1 MGADFPHS
9 LPDFVSEAELRRADR
24 GSSTRFTE
32 GGKVPKPHPKSQL
45 EWLEGKPRGG
55 KPPTR
60 ENGEI
65 AYRRPKA

>member
-1 MGADFPHS
+1 M
-9 LPDFVSEAELRRADR
+9 AEIREDIQDDR
-24 GSSTRFTE
+24 PTRFTE

-45 EWLEGKPRGG
+45 EWPEGKPRGG